1 MKLDQITMPDHHLKT
16 ALLAAIKPEGST
28 TIEISK
34 ATGIERVHAVKLL
47 TQMRED
53 GLVAEPVKK
62 LTTYLWRRKQPA
74 LPQTECE
81 NGDLINS

>member
-1 MKLDQITMPDHHLKT
+1 MPET
-16 ALLAAIKPEGST
+16 ATKHTLLAAIKPEGST
-28 TIEISK
+28 TIELAI

-81 NGDLINS
+81 NGYLINS